1 MTNSDNEK
9 DILALETISELNNYN
24 NYTFNL
30 IRQKISDGQ
39 VLDFGCGF
47 GVFSEYLQK
56 LGYNVDGF
64 DVNNEAVLES
74 KSRGINTFSDLSQ
87 IDRRYETITSSNVLE
102 HVEDDIAL
110 MLDIKSLLKEDGTLV
125 LYLPA
130 SKIAWTQMDE
140 DVNHY
145 RRYSKK
151 ELIEKLT
158 RSGFYIQSVKYVDFI
173 GWLVLMIF
181 KLFRI
186 KPKFNKKL
194 LIFYDKFFFK
204 NLKFLDYFFQKIVGK
219 NLLVVANLKE

>member
-1 MTNSDNEK
+1 MTKSNNEK
-9 DILALETISELNNYN
+9 DILALETISELKNYN

-30 IRQKISDGQ
+30 IKQKIQTGK

-56 LGYNVDGF
+56 SGYSVDGF

-74 KSRGINTFSDLSQ
+74 KSRGVNTFSDISQ
-87 IDRRYETITSSNVLE
+87 INQRYETVTSSNVLE

-110 MLDIKSLLKEDGTLV
+110 LYDIKSLLKENGTLV

-140 DVNHY
+140 DVNHF

-158 RSGFYIQSVKYVDFI
+158 RSGFKVRSAKYIDFI
-173 GWLVLMIF
+173 GWLVLIIF

-219 NLLVVANLKE
+219 NLLVVADLKE

>member
-1 MTNSDNEK
+1 M
-9 DILALETISELNNYN
+9 
-24 NYTFNL
+24 
-30 IRQKISDGQ
+30 
-39 VLDFGCGF
+39 DFGCGF

-87 IDRRYETITSSNVLE
+87 INQRYETITSSNVLE

-140 DVNHY
+140 DVNHF

-158 RSGFYIQSVKYVDFI
+158 RSGFYIQSIKYVDFI

>member
-1 MTNSDNEK
+1 MTNSNNEK
-9 DILALETISELNNYN
+9 DILALETISELKNYN

-87 IDRRYETITSSNVLE
+87 IDRRYKTITSSNVLE

-130 SKIAWTQMDE
+130 SKIAWTQM
-140 DVNHY
+140 
-145 RRYSKK
+145 
-151 ELIEKLT
+151 
-158 RSGFYIQSVKYVDFI
+158 G
-173 GWLVLMIF
+173 
-181 KLFRI
+181 
-186 KPKFNKKL
+186 
-194 LIFYDKFFFK
+194 
-204 NLKFLDYFFQKIVGK
+204 
-219 NLLVVANLKE
+219 

>member
-1 MTNSDNEK
+1 M
-9 DILALETISELNNYN
+9 
-24 NYTFNL
+24 
-30 IRQKISDGQ
+30 
-39 VLDFGCGF
+39 
-47 GVFSEYLQK
+47 
-56 LGYNVDGF
+56 
-64 DVNNEAVLES
+64 
-74 KSRGINTFSDLSQ
+74 
-87 IDRRYETITSSNVLE
+87 
-102 HVEDDIAL
+102 
-110 MLDIKSLLKEDGTLV
+110 